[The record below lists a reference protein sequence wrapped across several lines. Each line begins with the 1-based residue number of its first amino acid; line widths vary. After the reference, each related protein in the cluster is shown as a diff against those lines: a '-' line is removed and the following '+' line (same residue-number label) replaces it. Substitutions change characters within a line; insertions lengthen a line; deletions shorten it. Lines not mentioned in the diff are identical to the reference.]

1 MAVYFTPAGKP
12 HCSRCFLSLSGRES
26 SDHCPSCGTWYAI
39 DRARLIPCRQRL
51 LALNILDRTTRRN
64 AMALFPILIASP
76 GLRLTSVLLLVLG
89 NAALVGGIG
98 YLAIHSFFK
107 LCGF

>member
-39 DRARLIPCRQRL
+39 DRARLIPSRHRL
-51 LALNILDRTTRRN
+51 LALNFLDRTTRHD
-64 AMALFPILIASP
+64 ALALVPVLMASPALRIASV
-76 GLRLTSVLLLVLG
+76 VLLVAG

-107 LCGF
+107 LCGI